1 MTYSKKRTLSYGV
14 ILISVLLA
22 YFCRQVRTENVFMRN
37 LADQC
42 RSCIYLGMY
51 CAWVIYLGKHVV
63 HKKTRR
69 CLTAIG
75 CLMVFW
81 FFVRTVKFHIF
92 HDPLGEHIC
101 WYLYYIPMLL
111 IPVLG
116 LAAAMFLGEKEEEK
130 TVRKVIILLTVAAI
144 LIVSVFTNDL
154 HQLVFRFSKQPPFSD
169 KDYSY
174 GIVFMVIQ
182 GWILICLTGME
193 IILIRKSRIPGKKQF
208 WLPVIPGILLLGWN
222 IGNILRLPFIK
233 IIAGDMTA
241 VCCLLMAAIFQGC
254 ILCGLIQTNNRY
266 FELFQTSGGLDA
278 EITDHSFQRY
288 YHSGDFPELSPELRR
303 IIIDRSSVQ
312 EQGIR
317 INHIPIRG
325 GHLFWSEDI
334 SVLLDQY
341 QDIREQQEE
350 LTARNRLLQKAYQ
363 KEAERRKTEEQNRL
377 LNMIQ
382 NQTAGQLELLS
393 QFMDELERTESREQY
408 DRILGKIVVVGTYL
422 KRRKNLVLTQY
433 ASDGNLLTMEDLRQS
448 LAESCDSL
456 KLCRIRAAYYVENVD
471 VQMNADDIL
480 KCYDTFEWLV
490 ERLLDIMQSVFYR
503 VSQIDDALRISVHI
517 VSEVDLRGVMS
528 ERPELKV
535 QQEDENEWFIS
546 CIVFRKRGGR

>member
-75 CLMVFW
+75 CLMIFW

-101 WYLYYIPMLL
+101 WYLYYIPMIL

-288 YHSGDFPELSPELRR
+288 YHSGDFPELSPELRK

-350 LTARNRLLQKAYQ
+350 L
-363 KEAERRKTEEQNRL
+363 
-377 LNMIQ
+377 
-382 NQTAGQLELLS
+382 
-393 QFMDELERTESREQY
+393 TESREQY

-471 VQMNADDIL
+471 VRLNADDIL
-480 KCYDTFEWLV
+480 KCYDIFEWLV
-490 ERLLDIMQSVFYR
+490 ERLVDTMQSVFYR
-503 VSQIDDALRISVHI
+503 VSQIDDALRVSVHI
-517 VSEVDLRGVMS
+517 VSEADLRGFIS

>member
-1 MTYSKKRTLSYGV
+1 MTYNKKRMLSYGV

-22 YFCRQVRTENVFMRN
+22 YFCRLVRPKNTFARN
-37 LADQC
+37 FADQL
-42 RSCIYLGMY
+42 RNCIYLGLY
-51 CAWVIYLGKHVV
+51 CAWVIYLEKHVV
-63 HKKTRR
+63 YKKMRR

-92 HDPLGEHIC
+92 HEPLGEHIC
-101 WYLYYIPMLL
+101 WYLYYIPMIL

-116 LAAAMFLGEKEEEK
+116 LSAALFFVEKDEKK
-130 TVRKVIILLTVAAI
+130 TVRQIIILLTVAAV
-144 LIVSVFTNDL
+144 LIISVFTNDL

-169 KDYSY
+169 RDYSY
-174 GIVFMVIQ
+174 GILFAVIQ
-182 GWILICLTGME
+182 GWMLSCLTGME

-208 WLPVIPGILLLGWN
+208 WLPVIPGVLLLGWN
-222 IGNILRLPFIK
+222 VGNIFHLSFIK
-233 IIAGDMTA
+233 TLAGDMTA
-241 VCCLLMAAIFQGC
+241 VCCLLMAAIYQGC
-254 ILCGLIQTNNRY
+254 IVCGLIQTNNRY

-278 EITDHSFQRY
+278 EITDDSFQRY
-288 YHSGDFPELSPELRR
+288 YHSGDFPKLSPEMRTM
-303 IIIDRSSVQ
+303 IIHRSSVQ

-334 SVLLDQY
+334 SILLDQY

-350 LTARNRLLQKAYQ
+350 LTARNRLLQKTYE
-363 KEAERRKTEEQNRL
+363 KEAERRKAEEQNRL

-393 QFMDELERTESREQY
+393 QLMDELERTESRERY
-408 DRILGKIVVVGTYL
+408 DLLLGKIVVIGTYL

-433 ASDGNLLTMEDLRQS
+433 TSDGNVLTMEDLRQS

-456 KLCRIRAAYYVENVD
+456 KLCRIRAAYYVENGD
-471 VQMNADDIL
+471 IQLNAKML
-480 KCYDTFEWLV
+480 
-490 ERLLDIMQSVFYR
+490 
-503 VSQIDDALRISVHI
+503 
-517 VSEVDLRGVMS
+517 
-528 ERPELKV
+528 
-535 QQEDENEWFIS
+535 
-546 CIVFRKRGGR
+546 